1 MADDDEAA
9 SSGVDAGTSVGTN
22 GISPAVDK
30 EGTGSELDAD
40 DPSCSRIDTSGDGSR
55 SVAIKKQ
62 N

>member
-1 MADDDEAA
+1 MANDDEAA
-9 SSGVDAGTSVGTN
+9 SSGVDAGTSVGTA

-40 DPSCSRIDTSGDGSR
+40 DPSCSRIDTFGDGSG
-55 SVAIKKQ
+55 SMVLKQ